1 MFLRVQVLQGPGF
14 SGSESRFRVQVPG
27 PGFRSSLVQLEKLN
41 RKQFEIQVLKFQKL
55 RAFVFKRKTFCW
67 QKIDRNK
74 KEQKVDSVKNTDSN
88 SDKIDDGDQ
97 QRKVDS
103 IILEERRK
111 IVFFLYFI
119 KLFIKTRN
127 L

>member
-1 MFLRVQVLQGPGF
+1 MFSKERLSVG
-14 SGSESRFRVQVPG
+14 
-27 PGFRSSLVQLEKLN
+27 
-41 RKQFEIQVLKFQKL
+41 RK
-55 RAFVFKRKTFCW
+55 
-67 QKIDRNK
+67 NK

-111 IVFFLYFI
+111 IVFLLYFI

>member
-1 MFLRVQVLQGPGF
+1 M
-14 SGSESRFRVQVPG
+14 
-27 PGFRSSLVQLEKLN
+27 
-41 RKQFEIQVLKFQKL
+41 KFQKL

-88 SDKIDDGDQ
+88 SDKIDDSDQ

-111 IVFFLYFI
+111 IVFLLYFI